1 MQRTPRGLAFLIM
14 LGLLGLL
21 FLMAPWVPAEE
32 VSTKP
37 FSEFTRDLTAGRL
50 KAATISDRTLA
61 VEEMSGE
68 KYTVTLP
75 PDVSAVQSMLAEQGV
90 ELTVQPASQGSIWL
104 GLLALL
110 VPLGIV
116 GYVIW
121 LQMGQKSGGG
131 AGQVFSFGQSKARL
145 YAPGEKQVGM
155 SDVAGLTEV
164 KEELWEVVD
173 FLRHPKRYQEL
184 GARIPKGILLWGPPG
199 TGKTLLARA
208 VAGEAGVPFYSISG
222 SDFVEIFAGVGA
234 ARVRDLFEKARKSAP
249 CILFVDEIDAVG
261 RQRGASMGGGSDER
275 EQTLNQ
281 LLVEMDGFSETEG
294 IIVMAATNR
303 LDVLDQAILR
313 PGRFDRQ
320 IMVDPPDRAGRKEIL
335 EVHARGKRLT
345 EGVELE
351 RIAAMTVGFTGADLA
366 NLLNEAAL
374 LAARRRL
381 AAISLEE
388 LRSAFERVI
397 AGGPSLKRAMVL
409 EEKRRVAVHEAGHA
423 VVSRHLTHADPI
435 EKVTIVPR
443 GRALGYVMYRPG
455 EEKNLHS
462 ATEIMD
468 RIVALL
474 GGRAAEEVV
483 MGEVS
488 SGAAD
493 DLERATALARR
504 MVMELG
510 MSQEIGLVA
519 LGASGAMTAA
529 TYPGNPRTMSDA
541 TAATV
546 DHAVRRLVF
555 EAYDRAVDLLKRHR
569 DALERIAGALLER
582 ETLDG
587 TELETMIAP

>member
-21 FLMAPWVPAEE
+21 FLMAPWVPGDEMA
-32 VSTKP
+32 TKP
-37 FSEFTRDLTAGRL
+37 FSEFQRDLAAGKL
-50 KAATISDRTLA
+50 KEAAIANRSLV
-61 VEEMSGE
+61 VEEVSGNR
-68 KYTVTLP
+68 YTVTLP
-75 PDVSAVQSMLAEQGV
+75 PDVGSVQAMLAEAGV
-90 ELTVQPASQGSIWL
+90 EVSVHQGGQGSIWL

-110 VPLGIV
+110 VPIAIV
-116 GYVIW
+116 GFVIW
-121 LQMGQKSGGG
+121 MLMGQKSSGG

-145 YAPGEKQVGM
+145 YAPGEKRVGM
-155 SDVAGLTEV
+155 NDVAGLTEV

-173 FLRHPKRYQEL
+173 FLRHPSRYQEL
-184 GARIPKGILLWGPPG
+184 GAKIPKGILLWGPPG

-234 ARVRDLFEKARKSAP
+234 ARVRDLFEKARKHSP
-249 CILFVDEIDAVG
+249 CIIFVDEIDAVG
-261 RQRGASMGGGSDER
+261 RQRGVSLSGGSDER

-281 LLVEMDGFSETEG
+281 LLVEMDGFSEAEG

-320 IMVDPPDRAGRKEIL
+320 IMVDPPDREGRKEIL
-335 EVHARGKRLT
+335 QVHARGKRLAPD
-345 EGVELE
+345 VEME

-374 LAARRRL
+374 LAARRRMP
-381 AAISLEE
+381 AVTLEE
-388 LRSAFERVI
+388 IRSAFERVV
-397 AGGPSLKRAMVL
+397 AGGPSLKRAMAV
-409 EEKRRVAVHEAGHA
+409 EERRRVAVHEAGHA

-455 EEKNLHS
+455 EEKHLHS

-468 RIVALL
+468 RIVSLL

-519 LGASGAMTAA
+519 LGSSGAMAA
-529 TYPGNPRTMSDA
+529 AAYPGTPRTMSNA

-546 DHAVRRLVF
+546 DHAVRRLVC
-555 EAYDRAVDLLKRHR
+555 EAYDRAVDLLRRHR
-569 DALERIAGALLER
+569 ETLELVASALLER

-587 TELETMIAP
+587 KELETMIAP